1 MYPRTLDPLTT
12 PPVRR
17 IGYGCGRL
25 GTIATNASATLEA
38 STRILPEQ
46 LGVEVVE
53 EQTFYQ
59 GSAAPYS
66 HLVERVREVL
76 LDGVLGDVERPGD
89 LPCGSTLHDEVHDRP
104 LALAQPVCGDSQPRQ
119 LLGPRRLDDDHRL
132 ARAAGSW
139 LGLCAVE
146 GEPAARTRLDPNG
159 GHPVR
164 VSVRLGPER
173 LAQRTEDHPHRSRE
187 PFALQ
192 PAVFEVAEIP
202 QPSFRG
208 FGVLDH

>member
-12 PPVRR
+12 LRVRR

-25 GTIATNASATLEA
+25 GTIATNASATLEG
-38 STRILPEQ
+38 STWMLPEQ

-53 EQTFYQ
+53 EEAFYQ

-89 LPCGSTLHDEVHDRP
+89 LPGRSAPHDEVHDSSF
-104 LALAQPVCGDSQPRQ
+104 AFAQPVCRGTQPCQ
-119 LLGPRRLDDDHRL
+119 FLWPRRLDDDHRL
-132 ARAAGSW
+132 PRAAGTW
-139 LGLCAVE
+139 FGPCAVK
-146 GEPAARTRLDPNG
+146 GKPAARTRLDPDG
-159 GHPVR
+159 WHSVR
-164 VSVRLGPER
+164 VSIRLGPER

-192 PAVFEVAEIP
+192 PAV
-202 QPSFRG
+202 S
-208 FGVLDH
+208 